1 METTETIRTLERPKD
16 GRWLGGV
23 AAGLGA
29 YFDLSPAIYR
39 IAFAALAFAGG
50 TGVVLYVAAW
60 LVIPEAG
67 AAESIAAAELK
78 KHRGHPKRL
87 AVFALLAA
95 LVLAI
100 LSSIRIW
107 PSPGNYWVVAA
118 LLIALLAWWRGRIV
132 LGIVAAILLVGVAGL
147 VWAIRV
153 PVFAGVGERNIVPA
167 SVASLHS
174 KYTLGIGH
182 ETLDFGALPLP
193 KGQTFVKATIGIGEL
208 DVVVPDNATVD
219 ADGRVQVGDA
229 VVLDRRDSGS
239 HVRTQVVE
247 RTGSGR
253 VLVLDLRVGVGKIV
267 VERR

>member
-1 METTETIRTLERPKD
+1 METTETIRRLERPKD

-23 AAGLGA
+23 CVGLGE
-29 YFDLSPAIYR
+29 YFDLNPSLYR

-50 TGVVLYVAAW
+50 TGVVLYIAAW

-78 KHRGHPKRL
+78 KHQDHPKRL
-87 AVFALLAA
+87 VVFALLGAIA
-95 LVLAI
+95 LAV

-107 PSPGNYWVVAA
+107 PSPGNFWVVAA

-132 LGIVAAILLVGVAGL
+132 LGIVAAVLVVAVAGL
-147 VWAIRV
+147 AFAIRV
-153 PVFAGVGERNIVPA
+153 PVFAGVGKRSIAPESISA
-167 SVASLHS
+167 LHS
-174 KYTLGIGH
+174 KYTLGIGR
-182 ETLDFGALPLP
+182 ETLDLGTLELP
-193 KGQTFVKATIGIGEL
+193 KGQTFVKATLGIGEL
-208 DVVVPDNATVD
+208 HVIVPESASVD
-219 ADGRVQVGDA
+219 ADGRVQLGDA

-239 HVRTQVVE
+239 HVRTQVVD

-267 VERR
+267 VERP